1 MLEQRTSLP
10 YDRIIEEA
18 KSVPRTDHRNFKVY
32 KDLFGFSDNELEGKS
47 VLDIG
52 AADSRFA
59 EESAGI
65 TRRVVRLDLKFSD
78 IPPEYRNG
86 AITGAVQDL
95 PFADNSFDE
104 TLSAISLYWINT
116 GLKEALLEMIRVTKP
131 EGKIRIFPAALKEG
145 EMAQYS
151 PSTRLIY
158 VSRHRSLSPT
168 LVITKDSSYTSND
181 WKNEVSNILACV
193 DI

>member
-1 MLEQRTSLP
+1 MSLP
-10 YDRIIEEA
+10 YDKIIEEA
-18 KSVPRTDHRNFKVY
+18 KSVPRTNHRDFKVY
-32 KDLFGFSDNELEGKS
+32 KDLFGFSDNELKGKS

-52 AADSRFA
+52 AADSKFA

-65 TRRVVRLDLKFSD
+65 TRRVVRLDLKFSGE
-78 IPPEYRNG
+78 PPEYING
-86 AITGAVQDL
+86 AITGIVQDL

-116 GLKEALLEMIRVTKP
+116 GLNEALLEMIRVTKP
-131 EGKIRIFPAALKEG
+131 EGKIRIFPAALKKG

-151 PSTRLIY
+151 PSTRLVF
-158 VSRHRSLSPT
+158 VSKHRSLSPT
-168 LVITKDSSYTSND
+168 LIITKNPSYKPND